1 MNTQQTILAADLP
14 AIGQPLAGGTFYA
27 KHFIGDQL
35 FAMVVLDQSAEFE
48 SEWGEYGKEVEGAD
62 SYVDGLANTEA
73 MIRGECPAALKLNRE
88 EGDYIPSYL
97 EHALLLAYAKA
108 NPDSGLKGWHWG
120 STQRSAYL
128 AFYMLFGGGIQDTS
142 GKDSELRVRPVRRL
156 LIQ

>member
-35 FAMVVLDQSAEFE
+35 FALVVLDQSTEFE
-48 SEWGEYGKEVEGAD
+48 SEWGEYGKEVEGAS
-62 SYVDGLANTEA
+62 SYVDGMANTEA
-73 MIRGECPAALKLNRE
+73 MVRGECPAALKLNRK

-97 EHALLLAYAKA
+97 EQSLLLAYAKA
-108 NPDSGLKGWHWG
+108 NSESGLKGWHWG
-120 STQRSAYL
+120 STQRSAYG
-128 AFYMLFGGGIQDTS
+128 AFYMNFGDGGQDGS
-142 GKDSELRVRPVRRL
+142 DESNELRVRPVRRL

>member
-1 MNTQQTILAADLP
+1 MTTQQTILAADLP

-35 FAMVVLDQSAEFE
+35 FALVVLDQSAEFE
-48 SEWGEYGKEVEGAD
+48 SEWGEYGKEVEGAS

-120 STQRSAYL
+120 STQRSAYY
-128 AFYMLFGGGIQDTS
+128 AFYMYVDVGSQTS
-142 GKDSELRVRPVRRL
+142 NVKNLGLRVRPVRRL